1 MLVGQ
6 AFRSMPVSMKDCLA
20 TSSAASQSVRGK
32 TKPTKQYK
40 LANQAKQANQVD
52 LANQANQAN
61 QANLADYPI
70 LCRQT
75 IWTSPTSRPG
85 ASRRRPATG
94 QTTCWLAFPH

>member
-1 MLVGQ
+1 
-6 AFRSMPVSMKDCLA
+6 MKGCLA

-32 TKPTKQYK
+32 TKLNKPTKQYK
-40 LANQAKQANQVD
+40 LANLANLANLVD

-61 QANLADYPI
+61 LANQADYPI